1 MLPQENAL
9 NDLRAHVAD
18 LTQRLASEADGRAV
32 DQRRAELLEK
42 EVEASREKAAALLQT
57 VERNKEV
64 GII

>member
-1 MLPQENAL
+1 M
-9 NDLRAHVAD
+9 AD